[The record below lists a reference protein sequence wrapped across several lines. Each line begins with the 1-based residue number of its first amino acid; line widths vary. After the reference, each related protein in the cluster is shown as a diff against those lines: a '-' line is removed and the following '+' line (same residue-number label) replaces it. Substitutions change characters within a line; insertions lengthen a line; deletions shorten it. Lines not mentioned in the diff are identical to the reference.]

1 MDPLLRR
8 ELVEAGLRLRK
19 IIARAVNET
28 PEWFP
33 EKEGK
38 WSVEFRNPETDESIT
53 VIYTSIAPATQDK
66 HVN

>member
-8 ELVEAGLRLRK
+8 ELVEAGLRRRK
-19 IIARAVNET
+19 IIARAVSET

-33 EKEGK
+33 QTQGK

-53 VIYTSIAPATQDK
+53 VIYNGITPVVETTRLT
-66 HVN
+66 